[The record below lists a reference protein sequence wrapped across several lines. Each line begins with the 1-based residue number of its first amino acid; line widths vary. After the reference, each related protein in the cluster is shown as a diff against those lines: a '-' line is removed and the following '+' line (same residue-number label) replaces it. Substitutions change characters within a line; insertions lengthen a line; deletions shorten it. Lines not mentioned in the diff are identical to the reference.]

1 VAAGKRADSTA
12 QIYLLLRVKIPPMIV
27 GSGFLFAALFYWAPD
42 QPVESIDCGIVERDG
57 DKINAARRGVG
68 GRSRTDAQK
77 AG

>member
-1 VAAGKRADSTA
+1 
-12 QIYLLLRVKIPPMIV
+12 MIV